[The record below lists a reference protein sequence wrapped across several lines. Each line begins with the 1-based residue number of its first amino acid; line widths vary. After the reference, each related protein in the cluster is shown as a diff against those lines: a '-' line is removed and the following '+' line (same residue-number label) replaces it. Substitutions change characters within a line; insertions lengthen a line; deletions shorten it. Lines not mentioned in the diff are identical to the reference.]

1 MDTEETFKKMPNL
14 TKPKRVLTQQQKD
27 IINAKERMK
36 QKAQSLD
43 TLAAS
48 IMQALCRN
56 SQDEEAVRL
65 QLRGP
70 DEKDL
75 GGRNRESVQREIRSL
90 LRRNYGY

>member
-1 MDTEETFKKMPNL
+1 MSNP

-27 IINAKERMK
+27 IINAKERK
-36 QKAQSLD
+36 RRKAQELD
-43 TLAAS
+43 TLAES

-75 GGRNRESVQREIRSL
+75 GGRNRAAVVREVRSL
-90 LRRNYGY
+90 LRFYHGY

>member
-1 MDTEETFKKMPNL
+1 MLFPH
-14 TKPKRVLTQQQKD
+14 
-27 IINAKERMK
+27 A
-36 QKAQSLD
+36 
-43 TLAAS
+43 

-75 GGRNRESVQREIRSL
+75 GGRNREAVVREVRSL
-90 LRRNYGY
+90 LRFYHGY